1 MLSDALG
8 VFNPRASF
16 VSRQS
21 QTADRLRV
29 QELENCYE
37 SKSDIRKKTRRLIEN
52 TVAAIGN
59 TDALIEKRELRPFRR
74 VLSLLAFKDL
84 ESSSD
89 NDPCNPMLQC

>member
-37 SKSDIRKKTRRLIEN
+37 SKSDIRKKNETANR
-52 TVAAIGN
+52 
-59 TDALIEKRELRPFRR
+59 KYYC
-74 VLSLLAFKDL
+74 
-84 ESSSD
+84 SD
-89 NDPCNPMLQC
+89 RKY

>member
-37 SKSDIRKKTRRLIEN
+37 SKSDIRKNETANRKYCCCDR
-52 TVAAIGN
+52 
-59 TDALIEKRELRPFRR
+59 KY
-74 VLSLLAFKDL
+74 
-84 ESSSD
+84 
-89 NDPCNPMLQC
+89 

>member
-16 VSRQS
+16 VSLQS

-37 SKSDIRKKTRRLIEN
+37 SKSDIRKKRD
-52 TVAAIGN
+52 G
-59 TDALIEKRELRPFRR
+59 
-74 VLSLLAFKDL
+74 
-84 ESSSD
+84 
-89 NDPCNPMLQC
+89 

>member
-29 QELENCYE
+29 QELKNCYE

-59 TDALIEKRELRPFRR
+59 TDALIEKTGAATVPPGLFP
-74 VLSLLAFKDL
+74 A
-84 ESSSD
+84 
-89 NDPCNPMLQC
+89 CI

>member
-8 VFNPRASF
+8 LKTPRASF

-37 SKSDIRKKTRRLIEN
+37 SKSDIRKKTRRLIAN
-52 TVAAIGN
+52 TIAVIGN
-59 TDALIEKRELRPFRR
+59 TDALTEKTGAATVPPGPFP
-74 VLSLLAFKDL
+74 A
-84 ESSSD
+84 
-89 NDPCNPMLQC
+89 CI

>member
-8 VFNPRASF
+8 LKTPRASF

-37 SKSDIRKKTRRLIEN
+37 SKSDIRKKNEIANR
-52 TVAAIGN
+52 
-59 TDALIEKRELRPFRR
+59 KYCC
-74 VLSLLAFKDL
+74 
-84 ESSSD
+84 SD
-89 NDPCNPMLQC
+89 RKY